1 MDQEIMEQ
9 IGVDCVFEEDGAVR
23 VRRIAVGGNW
33 KGVEQGR
40 QWLDDV
46 GRHVLIMLNGRE
58 VREIVL
64 RSEELTWSM
73 KAQQGP
79 QVV

>member
-1 MDQEIMEQ
+1 MEQ
-9 IGVDCVFEEDGAVR
+9 IGVDCIFEKDGAVR
-23 VRRIAVGGNW
+23 VRRITVADKW

-40 QWLDDV
+40 QWLDET
-46 GRHVLIMLNGRE
+46 GRHVLIMLDGRE

-64 RSEELTWSM
+64 RSEELTWAM
-73 KAQQGP
+73 KARKGP

>member
-1 MDQEIMEQ
+1 MEQ
-9 IGVDCVFEEDGAVR
+9 IGVDCIFDQDGTVR
-23 VRRIAVGGNW
+23 VRRITVGGEW

-40 QWLDDV
+40 QWLDDA
-46 GRHVLIMLNGRE
+46 GRHVLIMLDSRE

-64 RSEELTWSM
+64 LNQELTWAM
-73 KAQQGP
+73 KARRGP

>member
-1 MDQEIMEQ
+1 MEQ
-9 IGVDCVFEEDGAVR
+9 IGVDCVFEEDGTVR

-40 QWLDDV
+40 QWLDDE
-46 GRHVLIMLNGRE
+46 GRHVLIMLDGRE

>member
-1 MDQEIMEQ
+1 MEQ
-9 IGVDCVFEEDGAVR
+9 IGVDCIFAEDGTVR

-33 KGVEQGR
+33 TGVEQGR
-40 QWLDDV
+40 QWLDEA
-46 GRHVLIMLNGRE
+46 GRHVLIMLDGRE

-64 RSEELTWSM
+64 INEELAWAM
-73 KAQQGP
+73 KAPQGP